1 MSIQEIKTELKRK
14 WTVLYQAK
22 RLGADQKS
30 LIAIRNK
37 IYEDQ
42 DKLVEAMIE
51 NKVESKSSD
60 FWIKNR
66 DELTE
71 EQIKQLE
78 KYYERV
84 TSNIEE
90 LSEEAEI

>member
-1 MSIQEIKTELKRK
+1 MSIHEIKTELKRK

-51 NKVESKSSD
+51 NKIESKPAD

-71 EQIKQLE
+71 EQAKQLE

-90 LSEEAEI
+90 LSEETEI